1 MGSPVWSAS
10 LDSGSPQFI
19 PLYAFS
25 LMRALAK
32 KLDTSPWAKQLPL
45 HRLIVDVIR
54 LGTPVGGRAD
64 TYSCDQFVPWGS
76 TDCLGP
82 LKAEGKGKSLCYEA

>member
-1 MGSPVWSAS
+1 MGSPVRSSAS

-32 KLDTSPWAKQLPL
+32 KLDTSPGAKQLPL

-54 LGTPVGGRAD
+54 LGTPSVAEQ
-64 TYSCDQFVPWGS
+64 TLIHAINSF
-76 TDCLGP
+76 LGAA
-82 LKAEGKGKSLCYEA
+82 LTVWAH